1 MNNVI
6 IVAYDIS
13 DDKLRRQLSKFLE
26 RYGVRI
32 QFSLYEIRN
41 SKRVLDIVTT
51 AIESKFNKRFDGG
64 DSVYIFKADQN
75 ESIKYGNAGHTD
87 TDLLLF

>member
-13 DDKLRRQLSKFLE
+13 DDKLRRQLSKFLDK
-26 RYGVRI
+26 YGVRI

-41 SKRVLDIVTT
+41 SKRVLDIVIN
-51 AIESKFNKRFDGG
+51 AIEAKFNKRFDGG
-64 DSVYIFKADQN
+64 DSVYIFKTDQS
-75 ESIKYGNAGHTD
+75 ESIKYGNASHLED
-87 TDLLLF
+87 DLILF